1 MKARIVMNI
10 CLTVFITIN
19 LALEFE
25 GQSSNFAFITDA
37 LDCGLFLCCFCVLIF
52 TIVIDIK
59 Y

>member
-37 LDCGLFLCCFCVLIF
+37 LDCGLSLCCFCVLIF

>member
-1 MKARIVMNI
+1 MNI

-37 LDCGLFLCCFCVLIF
+37 LDCGLSLCCFCVLIF

>member
-10 CLTVFITIN
+10 CLTVFIAIN

-25 GQSSNFAFITDA
+25 GQSSNFAFIIDA